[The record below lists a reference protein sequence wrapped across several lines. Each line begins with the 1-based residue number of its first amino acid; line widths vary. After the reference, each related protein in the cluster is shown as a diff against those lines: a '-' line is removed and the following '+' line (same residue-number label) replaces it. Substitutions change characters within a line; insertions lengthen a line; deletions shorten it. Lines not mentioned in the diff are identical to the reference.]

1 LARGAYKILYR
12 AGYRNM
18 VILDEGIPDWA
29 RKRYPTDRRERT
41 G

>member
-1 LARGAYKILYR
+1 VLYV

-18 VILDEGIPDWA
+18 LILDEGIPGWYQ
-29 RKRYPTDRRERT
+29 KGYPTAET